1 MLLSEKNPEQLENNF
16 ARLTDSRMNN
26 LFQQPYDE
34 DSVGKF
40 LEHLK
45 NYKENLAWSDN
56 AKAHIAQ
63 CYSMLAHRF
72 LTGIDGFPKRP
83 VKALW
88 LFKESASLGDV
99 KAHAFIG
106 ISWVANKNLDNAN
119 KAWREFYN
127 LVYDEIEAS
136 NSQLPS
142 EKAEDY
148 LKTFLSIFDCAIDN
162 ECTNLI
168 HRYYVIA
175 TFILGYFDYFS
186 KRCEELEEE
195 YDTLTDKLPQNP
207 IEATD
212 ISELSEEE
220 IDLLTNYA
228 RVQKEKDT
236 LEKVYRYI
244 REVGTNLQKEYGNTT
259 AMIYRIED

>member
-1 MLLSEKNPEQLENNF
+1 
-16 ARLTDSRMNN
+16 
-26 LFQQPYDE
+26 
-34 DSVGKF
+34 
-40 LEHLK
+40 
-45 NYKENLAWSDN
+45 
-56 AKAHIAQ
+56 
-63 CYSMLAHRF
+63 MLAHRF
-72 LTGIDGFPKRP
+72 LTETDGFPKRP

-99 KAHAFIG
+99 KAYAFIG

-127 LVYDEIEAS
+127 HVYDEIEAS

-162 ECTNLI
+162 KCTNLI

-186 KRCEELEEE
+186 KKCEELEEE
-195 YDTLTDKLPQNP
+195 YDTLTEKLPEDP

-220 IDLLTNYA
+220 IDLLTNYT